1 MVPNPNKSLSV
12 NQNGNY
18 LLINLNYC
26 IEHYIVYN
34 RYLVNKTENY
44 EEAYRRSLED
54 PEGFWAEVGA
64 VVDWYKPWD
73 KVLDNSAQ
81 PLTDW

>member
-1 MVPNPNKSLSV
+1 MNSFSTK
-12 NQNGNY
+12 
-18 LLINLNYC
+18 
-26 IEHYIVYN
+26 
-34 RYLVNKTENY
+34 KY
-44 EEAYRRSLED
+44 EDAYRRSLDD

-73 KVLDNSAQ
+73 KVLDNNAQ

>member
-1 MVPNPNKSLSV
+1 M
-12 NQNGNY
+12 Y
-18 LLINLNYC
+18 NLFF
-26 IEHYIVYN
+26 II
-34 RYLVNKTENY
+34 LVNTYKIKDY

>member
-1 MVPNPNKSLSV
+1 MVIIYFLLLQLLYSEFYCCIKSFYNLFFVIIV
-12 NQNGNY
+12 NTY
-18 LLINLNYC
+18 
-26 IEHYIVYN
+26 
-34 RYLVNKTENY
+34 TTTNY

-54 PEGFWAEVGA
+54 PEGFWAEVGT

>member
-1 MVPNPNKSLSV
+1 MVFTYFYFL
-12 NQNGNY
+12 GNCY
-18 LLINLNYC
+18 
-26 IEHYIVYN
+26 
-34 RYLVNKTENY
+34 RSKKY
-44 EEAYRRSLED
+44 EEAYRRSLDD
-54 PEGFWAEVGA
+54 PESFWAEVGT

>member
-1 MVPNPNKSLSV
+1 MS
-12 NQNGNY
+12 NY
-18 LLINLNYC
+18 
-26 IEHYIVYN
+26 
-34 RYLVNKTENY
+34 RTKKY

-54 PEGFWAEVGA
+54 PEGFWAEVGT
-64 VVDWYKPWD
+64 VVDWYKPWE

>member
-1 MVPNPNKSLSV
+1 MIHSFIL
-12 NQNGNY
+12 QY
-18 LLINLNYC
+18 YC
-26 IEHYIVYN
+26 FKHYILVLRVYN
-34 RYLVNKTENY
+34 LCIVILVNKTENY
-44 EEAYRRSLED
+44 EEAYHRSLED
-54 PEGFWAEVGA
+54 PEGFWAEVGD

>member
-1 MVPNPNKSLSV
+1 MNTYSTK
-12 NQNGNY
+12 
-18 LLINLNYC
+18 
-26 IEHYIVYN
+26 
-34 RYLVNKTENY
+34 KY
-44 EEAYRRSLED
+44 EEAYRRSLDD

>member
-1 MVPNPNKSLSV
+1 MLKSNSCWRFFLV
-12 NQNGNY
+12 
-18 LLINLNYC
+18 I
-26 IEHYIVYN
+26 
-34 RYLVNKTENY
+34 LVNTYCTKKY
-44 EEAYRRSLED
+44 EEAYRRSLDD
-54 PEGFWAEVGA
+54 PEGFWGEVGS

>member
-1 MVPNPNKSLSV
+1 MNT
-12 NQNGNY
+12 
-18 LLINLNYC
+18 
-26 IEHYIVYN
+26 IVYN
-34 RYLVNKTENY
+34 HVIYRYLVNNTENY

-73 KVLDNSAQ
+73 KVLDNGAQ
-81 PLTDW
+81 PLTEW